1 MGVDPSN
8 ATILNNVQILASFLL
23 TRKTFRAIHFIS
35 MWNTYCQDF
44 RIISNEKSLF
54 GKESRKFR
62 AARNDQSIL
71 TMMKDIWN
79 LQEEILPDPS
89 QYGNV
94 GKGAELRKLKQFNK
108 INKTFIDHTR
118 DKT

>member
-1 MGVDPSN
+1 MGVDRSN
-8 ATILNNVQILASFLL
+8 STILKNVQILASFLL

-71 TMMKDIWN
+71 TLMKDIWN
-79 LQEEILPDPS
+79 LQEEILPDPT

-94 GKGAELRKLKQFNK
+94 GKGAELRKLKAFNI
-108 INKTFIDHTR
+108 INKTFINHTR